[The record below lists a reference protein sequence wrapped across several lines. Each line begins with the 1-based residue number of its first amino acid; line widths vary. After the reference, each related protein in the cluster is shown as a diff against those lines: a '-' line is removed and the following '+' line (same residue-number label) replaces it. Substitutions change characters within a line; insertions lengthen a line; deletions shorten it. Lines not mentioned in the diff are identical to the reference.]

1 MSDTV
6 RKVTYC
12 YVKVPNRPGNGEVVL
27 NELCD
32 DDVNL
37 IAYTGFPAR
46 GGAAQLDF
54 VVDRLGPVR
63 RVARRLGLRVS
74 GGKKAFLIQ
83 GEDRIGAVHRHLE
96 RLAEARV
103 NIVAAD
109 AVSAGKR
116 RYGMI
121 LWVQP
126 RHYAGAAK
134 ALPARYPPRSAP
146 RSLPR
151 ARSGRS
157 RRRSFPPA
165 SSPSPPIRPATS
177 ACAARSIW
185 ARRRP

>member
-37 IAYTGFPAR
+37 VAFTGFPAS
-46 GGAAQLDF
+46 GGNAQLDF
-54 VVDRLGPVR
+54 VADSLGPVR

-74 GGKKAFLIQ
+74 GAKKGFLIQ

-96 RLAEARV
+96 RLDQAGI

-121 LWVQP
+121 LWVRP
-126 RHYAGAAK
+126 RDYARAAK
-134 ALPARYPPRSAP
+134 ALHAR
-146 RSLPR
+146 
-151 ARSGRS
+151 
-157 RRRSFPPA
+157 
-165 SSPSPPIRPATS
+165 
-177 ACAARSIW
+177 
-185 ARRRP
+185 